1 MNAEI
6 LIKGIVSS
14 YISSPEGMEKIK
26 NYILSDDGQK
36 AIRDYL
42 ATPAG
47 KQIVQ
52 EILPL
57 LLDAGDLPDDLK
69 NAVKE
74 NFEKKN

>member
-1 MNAEI
+1 MNAEF
-6 LIKGIVSS
+6 LVKGMVTS
-14 YISSPEGMEKIK
+14 YISSPQGVETICRFVS
-26 NYILSDDGQK
+26 SDAGQR

-42 ATPAG
+42 STAPG

-57 LLDAGDLPDDLK
+57 LLEAGDLPDDLK
-69 NAVKE
+69 NAVRE

>member
-26 NYILSDDGQK
+26 NFISSDDGHK